1 MRQRWHI
8 VAVSLPGQWEMSC
21 LLLRT
26 WVYFRTQSH
35 AHAPEVAPYEV
46 RPVAGMRRRGQATCL
61 VCNATC
67 RCASLSCLGICASC
81 LTRAHKQSHKRA
93 RRLAPLF
100 TGALTRNHRGGAHR
114 LVHLATARAHA
125 QAPARNAGRFSL
137 SRRGLTCK
145 HLEEIITGAAGFP
158 RPRVDVLSNAV
169 MLRTLDALR
178 PGALDACPCAIGH
191 LCPVFDQAP
200 TAALSAPFSPCS
212 LKTVIT
218 VTRV

>member
-1 MRQRWHI
+1 
-8 VAVSLPGQWEMSC
+8 MSFVTNVGV
-21 LLLRT
+21 L
-26 WVYFRTQSH
+26 S
-35 AHAPEVAPYEV
+35 
-46 RPVAGMRRRGQATCL
+46 
-61 VCNATC
+61 NA
-67 RCASLSCLGICASC
+67 IP
-81 LTRAHKQSHKRA
+81 RA
-93 RRLAPLF
+93 RARGGSVRSASRSGHASARAGHLSGVQCNVQMRILILSWNLCVLSHQGTQAITQACATAGPFF

-178 PGALDACPCAIGH
+178 PGALDVCPCAIGH